1 MALKIAEFAKQ
12 KIVVLFLCGLLLC
25 IFSGINFSW
34 NNAVKDIT
42 CDLQFKIRGD
52 RPLSDQ
58 IVFVYLGAED
68 IRALGGWPITRD
80 YYGYMIYVLQ
90 KMGAKVVALDILF
103 EKPAQPYREYDEM
116 LGNLFLLAGNVCL
129 PMTFSEISADGKDS
143 KHGGGD
149 FPLGKN
155 PVFPLPP
162 LRENSAGIGF
172 SNLGEAGVI
181 RKVPLVASNGDSL
194 IPSFGLEMARLYIGS
209 KEVPEASLEG
219 LRLADS
225 TGKVFF
231 TLLDARGRL
240 RLNHF
245 GGMEKARSIG
255 FVDLLKTVDENP
267 DSLNLTGKLILVA
280 ATAPGL
286 PVLRA
291 TPFSEVFPASLLH
304 ATIAE
309 NIILRNYLQDVPG
322 YANWLIILG
331 MILLVALTWQI
342 RNRNWLILAGIGV
355 WLVYF
360 AITAFLFA
368 ASNLILPLFYPTLAY
383 LAAQGYLLFSEQ
395 GKQRREEL
403 SHRNLLKEQIDKK
416 EKELK
421 TAQSTLETLQSE
433 LSDTEAGSAQYRQLA
448 EERQKAILQ
457 LENELR
463 DLQGYILPEKAHSP
477 EEFPGIIHAPES
489 KLTEVL
495 ELVSRIR
502 SDDIPV
508 LIEGDTGTGKE
519 MIARAIH
526 RTSRRKDKP
535 FVAVNCGA
543 LPETLL
549 ESELFGHEKGSF
561 TGAQSQRRGRFEIA
575 NGGTIFLD
583 EITETSPAFQSKL
596 LRVLQEGTFERVGG
610 EKTLKVDVRVIAAC
624 NRNLQSEMEKGN
636 FRPDLFYRLN
646 GFPLKLPSLH
656 ERVEDIPL
664 LTGHFLEKHAPSTAM
679 RLSDQA
685 VDILQNYHWP
695 GNVRELENAIR
706 RAVILARSENRDI
719 VRSSDLPPEVAQ
731 QSAPQISA
739 EMYKPLEEQILE
751 ALRSFKFSRSAIVE
765 TAKALG
771 NRDRGTITEY
781 LRGFCFEELVKA
793 GYDIEKAAKSVSGT
807 SEEKVI
813 EKVRKKMED
822 YLSNLYPLPE
832 ISSAAEEVDTAS
844 FSQFKGLPKKYHPY
858 LLDIIAHFREKQ

>member
-1 MALKIAEFAKQ
+1 M
-12 KIVVLFLCGLLLC
+12 C
-25 IFSGINFSW
+25 IFSGIDFSW
-34 NNAVKDIT
+34 NNAVDDIS
-42 CDLQFKIRGD
+42 CDLQFKIRGS
-52 RPLSDQ
+52 RPLSEQ
-58 IVFVYLGAED
+58 IVFVYIGAED

-80 YYGYMIYVLQ
+80 YYGYMTYALQ
-90 KMGAKVVALDILF
+90 KLGAKVIAFDILF
-103 EKPAQPYREYDEM
+103 EKPAHPYREYDEM
-116 LGNLFLLAGNVCL
+116 LGNLFLLANNVCL
-129 PMTFSEISADGKDS
+129 PMTFSEISAAGNNTKRDS
-143 KHGGGD
+143 GNL
-149 FPLGKN
+149 PVGKN
-155 PVFPLPP
+155 PIFPLPP
-162 LRENSAGIGF
+162 LRESAAAIGF

-181 RKVPLVASNGDSL
+181 RKAPLMALNSDSL
-194 IPSFGLEMARLYIGS
+194 VPSFGVEMARLFMEN
-209 KEVPEASLEG
+209 KAAPEVSPAG
-219 LRLADS
+219 LQLTESA
-225 TGKVFF
+225 GNVF
-231 TLLDARGRL
+231 LIPIDARGRL

-245 GGMEKARSIG
+245 GAMEKANSIG
-255 FVDLLKTVDENP
+255 FVDLLKLFDENP
-267 DSLNLTGKLILVA
+267 DSLDLAGKLVLVA
-280 ATAPGL
+280 ATSPGL
-286 PVLRA
+286 PVLRV
-291 TPFSEVFPASLLH
+291 TPFSDVFPASLLH
-304 ATIAE
+304 ATVAE
-309 NIILRNYLQDVPG
+309 NILLRNYLREVPG
-322 YANWLIILG
+322 YFDWLIILG
-331 MILLVALTWQI
+331 MILLAVLTWQI
-342 RNRNWLILAGIGV
+342 RSRKWLIIAAIGV
-355 WLVYF
+355 LLAYV
-360 AITAFLFA
+360 ALTAFHFA

-383 LAAQGYLLFSEQ
+383 LAAQGYLLFTEQ
-395 GKQRREEL
+395 KKQRREEL

-421 TAQSTLETLQSE
+421 AAQSTLEKLQSE
-433 LSDTEAGSAQYRQLA
+433 LIYKEAGSQQYRQLA
-448 EERQKAILQ
+448 EERRKAILQ

-477 EEFPGIIHAPES
+477 EEFSGIIHAPGS

-495 ELVSRIR
+495 ELISRIR

-526 RTSRRKDKP
+526 RTSQRKNKP

-646 GFPLKLPSLH
+646 GFPLKLPSLR

-664 LTGHFLEKHAPSTAM
+664 LTGHFLEKHAPSSVM
-679 RLSDQA
+679 QLSDQA
-685 VDILQNYHWP
+685 VEILQHYHWP

-719 VRSSDLPPEVAQ
+719 IRSGDLPPEIAQ
-731 QSAPQISA
+731 QGAPQISA

-781 LRGFCFEELVKA
+781 LRGICFEELVKA
-793 GYDIEKAAKSVSGT
+793 GYDIGNAARSVAGT
-807 SEEKVI
+807 SEEKVVA
-813 EKVRKKMED
+813 KVRKKMED
-822 YLSNLYPLPE
+822 YLNNLYPLPE
-832 ISSAAEEVDTAS
+832 ISSAAEELDTAS
-844 FSQFKGLPKKYHPY
+844 FSQFKGLPKKYHSY
-858 LLDIIAHFREKQ
+858 LMDIIVHFREKK